1 LASPIV
7 DLLSE
12 VFPAVAADSVSVPRS
27 CWVARVLRSEGYGL
41 DSLSEAV
48 LVVTR
53 HGQRDL
59 LKKRLAGEHPI
70 GRLRAH
76 HPQYDRAVRDCLSE
90 ACAFAWADLRGL
102 GVPSFTFLEKGTPDV
117 RVDAAEQQRTS
128 WIEVKAI
135 HPSDEDNAQTEQM
148 MSTGQSSRGEVPIG
162 PAEGLISKFEYG
174 FQNAKVKFNRSRHAT
189 PILFYNLTMVDM
201 SHFLRWKFDRDE
213 ILEWVERKRTEDP
226 KVSIVICCKYDWRH
240 PFLDPLEESLK

>member
-1 LASPIV
+1 MSSPIV
-7 DLLSE
+7 DLMAE
-12 VFPAVAADSVSVPRS
+12 VFPSVAADPASVPGA
-27 CWVARVLRSEGYGL
+27 CWVAGALKSEGQGL
-41 DSLSEAV
+41 DTLSEAI
-48 LVVTR
+48 LVVTQ
-53 HGQRDL
+53 HGQRGL
-59 LKKRLAGEHPI
+59 LKKRLADEHPI
-70 GRLRAH
+70 ARPGAPH
-76 HPQYDRAVRDCLSE
+76 HQYDRGVRDCLSE

-102 GVPSFTFLEKGTPDV
+102 GVPSFTSLEKGTPDIW
-117 RVDAAEQQRTS
+117 VDAGQPEGTC

-135 HPSDEDNAQTEQM
+135 HSSDEDNSLTEQM
-148 MSTGQSSRGEVPIG
+148 MSTGQSSRGEVPAG

-201 SHFLRWKFDRDE
+201 SHFPRWKFDRDE

-226 KVSIVICCKYDWRH
+226 EVSIVICCKYDWRH